1 MRWLRWMPRTNL
13 TSLFVEAAKPPL
25 KGQITH
31 WDRKISEFGLRLSQ
45 GGAKSWTIAYR
56 HQGRIRWLKLGT
68 YPTLGLADARD
79 MARARLSDAQKG
91 LDPASLKQAERDA
104 DSFKVLTG
112 RYLAEHARVKKK
124 PRSAV
129 EDEKN
134 ITESCFRFGE
144 EAKRAASN
152 AAT

>member
-1 MRWLRWMPRTNL
+1 MDDRISPSRTDP
-13 TSLFVEAAKPPL
+13 VA
-25 KGQITH
+25 Q
-31 WDRKISEFGLRLSQ
+31 
-45 GGAKSWTIAYR
+45 
-56 HQGRIRWLKLGT
+56 
-68 YPTLGLADARD
+68 ARYVSN
-79 MARARLSDAQKG
+79 ARARLSDAQKG
-91 LDPASLKQAERDA
+91 LDLASLKQAERDA

-144 EAKRAASN
+144 VAKRAASN